1 MVFRDQNMQI
11 SCNIHGN
18 NDNVI
23 KTGSNVQYTDE
34 PTMTNVCMCVCVCGG
49 IKGREEEEVGNM

>member
-1 MVFRDQNMQI
+1 MVFRDQYMQI

-23 KTGSNVQYTDE
+23 KTGSNVQYTDK
-34 PTMTNVCMCVCVCGG
+34 PTMTNVYMCVRVVELSE
-49 IKGREEEEVGNM
+49 REEEVGNM